1 MNTKSP
7 AFPAILALFLALGL
21 LWALIIAVVILWR
34 SIILTA
40 NALSPKP
47 HVVSAAE
54 LAVAFEPIED
64 VAQMEPLLTARSP
77 WDELAWH

>member
-1 MNTKSP
+1 MNTKSH
-7 AFPAILALFLALGL
+7 AFPAIVALSLALGL
-21 LWALIIAVVILWR
+21 LVALSFAVVIFWR
-34 SIILTA
+34 SIIFAA

-47 HVVSAAE
+47 PVISATD

-64 VAQMEPLLTARSP
+64 MPQLESLLATRSP